1 MPIFG
6 RRQLQRMLNELGPWL
21 DRGKAKDLLN
31 RLENEKPNQALPAEY
46 ELSISWA
53 VSKIATLEIDRP
65 AGSRTPDIYSP
76 DLLPGRP
83 VIADVAAVDDLTL
96 SGADTMRRACNII
109 NAEANRLLERSS
121 EHLYYS
127 FREKS
132 GYERSKG
139 GKSAF
144 YRRRMVRRDFEL
156 SETLRTAMK
165 QWLANGRPV
174 TPLSWNAPDIS
185 VIIEWREYVHW
196 LANFFCTM
204 PSLAY
209 DVKDNPLYAA
219 LRLKSKQLRAAP
231 DGARR
236 VVFLGDAGC
245 SLLRDL
251 KPLSSSSQTFS
262 GGQII
267 LKFLDDYPTIDFV
280 MVFSAK
286 REPSRAGGQTS
297 RIWNTQIFARPSV
310 VTDAD
315 LGRLQLLSQT
325 MIPPHLGGYQAYSWH
340 TQNMCDAD
348 AVGKYV
354 PTSMGIGREKMTLKI
369 SARAVQ
375 ELMAGRLS
383 LEQFRNWTFGEENP
397 VRRQIEAGRTISSVR
412 FEPQGNDEED
422 DYLIFE
428 FRDDPSAR
436 ALQLPTELKGDKSI

>member
-1 MPIFG
+1 M
-6 RRQLQRMLNELGPWL
+6 
-21 DRGKAKDLLN
+21 
-31 RLENEKPNQALPAEY
+31 
-46 ELSISWA
+46 
-53 VSKIATLEIDRP
+53 
-65 AGSRTPDIYSP
+65 
-76 DLLPGRP
+76 
-83 VIADVAAVDDLTL
+83 
-96 SGADTMRRACNII
+96 
-109 NAEANRLLERSS
+109 
-121 EHLYYS
+121 
-127 FREKS
+127 
-132 GYERSKG
+132 
-139 GKSAF
+139 
-144 YRRRMVRRDFEL
+144 
-156 SETLRTAMK
+156 
-165 QWLANGRPV
+165 
-174 TPLSWNAPDIS
+174 PLSWSAQDIS
-185 VIIEWREYVHW
+185 VVIEWREYVHW
-196 LANFFCTM
+196 LSNFFCTM

-251 KPLSSSSQTFS
+251 KHFSSSSQTFS

-267 LKFLDDYPTIDFV
+267 LKFLDDYPTIGFV

-286 REPSRAGGQTS
+286 REPSSAGGQT
-297 RIWNTQIFARPSV
+297 RRVWNTQIFARPSA

-325 MIPPHLGGYQAYSWH
+325 MMPPNLGGYQAYSWH
-340 TQNMCDAD
+340 TQGMCDAD

-354 PTSMGIGREKMTLKI
+354 PTSMGIGRDRMTLKI

-383 LEQFRNWTFGEENP
+383 SEQFRNWTFGEDNP

-412 FEPQGNDEED
+412 FETQGNNEED

-436 ALQLPTELKGDKSI
+436 ALQMPAELKGDKSV

>member
-1 MPIFG
+1 
-6 RRQLQRMLNELGPWL
+6 
-21 DRGKAKDLLN
+21 
-31 RLENEKPNQALPAEY
+31 
-46 ELSISWA
+46 
-53 VSKIATLEIDRP
+53 
-65 AGSRTPDIYSP
+65 
-76 DLLPGRP
+76 
-83 VIADVAAVDDLTL
+83 
-96 SGADTMRRACNII
+96 
-109 NAEANRLLERSS
+109 
-121 EHLYYS
+121 
-127 FREKS
+127 
-132 GYERSKG
+132 
-139 GKSAF
+139 
-144 YRRRMVRRDFEL
+144 
-156 SETLRTAMK
+156 
-165 QWLANGRPV
+165 
-174 TPLSWNAPDIS
+174 
-185 VIIEWREYVHW
+185 
-196 LANFFCTM
+196 
-204 PSLAY
+204 
-209 DVKDNPLYAA
+209 
-219 LRLKSKQLRAAP
+219 
-231 DGARR
+231 
-236 VVFLGDAGC
+236 
-245 SLLRDL
+245 L
-251 KPLSSSSQTFS
+251 KPFSSSSQTFS

-325 MIPPHLGGYQAYSWH
+325 MMPPHLGGYQAYSWH
-340 TQNMCDAD
+340 TQGMCDAD

-383 LEQFRNWTFGEENP
+383 SEQFRNWSFGEENP